1 MRTLEDI
8 KAIINAE
15 RPKIE
20 ARYPLRLLSI
30 FGSYARGEQTEDS
43 DVDVLAERI
52 GDELSLLDVM
62 AAQRLLAWKLDSKV
76 DLVLTTEL
84 HPMMK
89 EPILTQA
96 KVL

>member
-1 MRTLEDI
+1 MKTLEEV

-43 DVDVLAERI
+43 DVDVLAEKANNS
-52 GDELSLLDVM
+52 LSLLQLV
-62 AAQRLLAWKLDSKV
+62 AAQHVLEDLLSRKV
-76 DLVLTTEL
+76 DLVLASGL
-84 HPMMK
+84 KPRLK
-89 EPILTQA
+89 DR
-96 KVL
+96 VLSEAQPL

>member
-15 RPKIE
+15 RPRIE

-30 FGSYARGEQTEDS
+30 FGSYARGEQTEES
-43 DVDVLAERI
+43 DVDILAERI
-52 GDELSLLDVM
+52 GRMSLFDLVD
-62 AAQRLLAWKLDSKV
+62 AQLRLEWMLRTKV

-89 EPILTQA
+89 DNILFEA
-96 KVL
+96 KHL

>member
-15 RPKIE
+15 RPRIE

-30 FGSYARGEQTEDS
+30 FGSYARGEQTEES
-43 DVDVLAERI
+43 DVDILAERI
-52 GDELSLLDVM
+52 GQMSLFDLVD
-62 AAQRLLAWKLDSKV
+62 AQLRLADRLGKNV
-76 DLVLTTEL
+76 DLILTTEL

-89 EPILTQA
+89 DQILSDA
-96 KVL
+96 KQL